1 MVQNETTAR
10 TQGDEATLQKA
21 KDHTNTMVQ
30 NETTART
37 QGDEATLQRANDHTN
52 DTAVQYD
59 ANKAG
64 TSVTLKAAD
73 GTQIKN
79 LAAGS
84 EKTDAVN
91 LDQMKAPLVITLRQA
106 NIYTDGRITDLGNRM
121 TRAWRFGREDRRSQ
135 RHAYAGVAGA
145 IAMSSIP
152 QASPGH
158 SSIGAGFGHFAGQ
171 QAAAFGYSHHWIL
184 DSHRG
189 VIVKGSGMVT
199 NQRDGGAML
208 GFGYEW

>member
-1 MVQNETTAR
+1 MTLGDHSENSRENTVSVGAPNNERQITYVA
-10 TQGDEATLQKA
+10 KA
-21 KDHTNTMVQ
+21 
-30 NETTART
+30 
-37 QGDEATLQRANDHTN
+37 
-52 DTAVQYD
+52 
-59 ANKAG
+59 
-64 TSVTLKAAD
+64 
-73 GTQIKN
+73 
-79 LAAGS
+79 S

-91 LDQMKAPLVITLRQA
+91 LDQMKASASNTLRQA

-121 TRAWRFGREDRRSQ
+121 NKGLAALDGKIDDAQ

-189 VIVKGSGMVT
+189 VIVKAAGMVT